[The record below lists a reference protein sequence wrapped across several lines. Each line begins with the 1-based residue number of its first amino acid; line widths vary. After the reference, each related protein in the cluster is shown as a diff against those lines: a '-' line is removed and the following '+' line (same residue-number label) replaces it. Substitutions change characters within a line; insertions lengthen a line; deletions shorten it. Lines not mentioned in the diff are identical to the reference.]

1 MPEGSAHRFCVAPMM
16 GCTDRHFRYLLRL
29 LSRHACLYTEM
40 VTTHAL
46 LRGDARRHLAFD
58 PVETPLALQLG
69 GSEPEEMARCAA
81 LAARWGYSE
90 LNINVGCP
98 SERVRS
104 GRFGACLMA
113 EPGRVARCVA
123 AMGEAAPLPVSVKT
137 RIGVDQMDSYEALA
151 GFVSQVA
158 EAGCGSF
165 IVHARKA
172 WLRGLNPRQN
182 REIPPLQYVR
192 VHRLKAAFP
201 ELEIVVNGGLES
213 LETVRAQLR
222 RVDGV
227 MLGRAVY
234 ANPYLL
240 AQVDGL
246 VYGDPRPP
254 PSRHEAL
261 GLYLPYVE
269 AQRARGV
276 PLARMTRHLMGW
288 FQGLPGARSW
298 RRILGEQAR
307 RPGSD
312 VSLIAQAAACVD
324 DCGGRAR
331 AS

>member
-1 MPEGSAHRFCVAPMM
+1 MM

-29 LSRHACLYTEM
+29 LSRHAFLYTEM
-40 VTTHAL
+40 VTTQAL

-58 PVETPLALQLG
+58 PVEAPLALQLG
-69 GSEPEEMARCAA
+69 GSEPGEMARCAA

-113 EPGRVARCVA
+113 EPRRVARCVA
-123 AMGEAAPLPVSVKT
+123 AMGEASSLPVTVKT
-137 RIGVDQMDSYEALA
+137 RIGIDHRDSFEALA

-158 EAGCGSF
+158 EAGCRSF

-172 WLRGLNPRQN
+172 WLKGLNPRQN
-182 REIPPLQYVR
+182 RDIPPLRYER
-192 VHRLKAAFP
+192 VHRLKEVFP
-201 ELEIVVNGGLES
+201 GLEIVVNGALDS
-213 LETVRAQLR
+213 LEAARVQLR

-246 VYGDPRPP
+246 IYGDPIPP
-254 PSRHEAL
+254 PSRHEVLAR
-261 GLYLPYVE
+261 YLPYME
-269 AQRARGV
+269 HQMAQGM
-276 PLARMTRHLMGW
+276 PLVRMARHLMGW
-288 FQGLPGARSW
+288 FQGLPGARNW
-298 RRILGEQAR
+298 RRVLGEHAR
-307 RPGSD
+307 RPGAD
-312 VSLIAQAAACVD
+312 VALIARAAACVD